1 MHALTIIG
9 HPDPSSGG
17 GSLYGVTSFFKR
29 HQNWGPETNRDD
41 LPDCVFKWPSD
52 EETARILSLPD
63 GDDDAEDELRRS
75 WKDYPGPMMWGH
87 RILLDHH
94 NLPVADHDI
103 PATLSGN
110 TPGYKL
116 QAMRLLNPNI
126 MQYDRRFPK
135 VWHSLD
141 QANDASVL
149 ARMPRQIQRKK
160 EGKFY
165 VKDLGTKNTHVN
177 MPMQR
182 FRDRAGCI
190 AGARREGSKEIFQG
204 LLKFFRHHGFDPVES
219 GSSRGF
225 GRNLKPWERDEVK
238 LGNAGN
244 YSKRAGR
251 RALPEKQR
259 KEIHDKRLKAID
271 SRKKKEAIKAGKRVP
286 NARKHID
293 EITAQPP
300 HSQEQFQEQPAHLGP
315 LEYGEYQAHQL
326 ESLIQADEEPDNG
339 APSKRRRTNAAS
351 GAKSKQPRR
360 RRNGKTPQPQHY
372 GARGAPSPLSPPTE
386 YSKNPSVGFG
396 SHANPRQG
404 FEYYPD
410 DGRVFDVGQDNY
422 SLTGGQGFVNDSTQP
437 QNWQNLASGSVTQLD
452 NQTFYSG
459 LSKSMNQD
467 NPSSCGEEYGGLGIS
482 PDIVDLNRSDV
493 SAYYSEPFLPMS
505 AGYGYQ
511 QTLRRD
517 GRGEPTGP
525 WDENRYA
532 SHQDLVEQGPEKR
545 PREEERGILEPKPK
559 RRLIPRTEGYHSPSV
574 QALKAGAL
582 RKARKSERD
591 AHLAPPQLHISQTIP
606 ELDEATPAK
615 GAHMLHTQRNL
626 DGRNN
631 HVGYSPQV
639 PDSQN
644 LDALHAPVLA
654 GAEEQESF
662 DIRNVR
668 PANGNQSLS
677 VDNALKYTR
686 EAFSEWTGKE
696 APVTNIED
704 TYNVQYQEIQSAFR
718 MWWNSET
725 NPQYLEPLPELYRME
740 AWSGGLEDW
749 KAPEN
754 MEHLYEPMRRRRWAA
769 RNADG
774 SLRQPE
780 FHWNFEDY
788 I

>member
-1 MHALTIIG
+1 M
-9 HPDPSSGG
+9 
-17 GSLYGVTSFFKR
+17 
-29 HQNWGPETNRDD
+29 
-41 LPDCVFKWPSD
+41 FKWPSD

-126 MQYDRRFPK
+126 TQYDRRFPK

-149 ARMPRQIQRKK
+149 ARMPRRIQRKK
-160 EGKFY
+160 EGNFY

-204 LLKFFRHHGFDPVES
+204 LLKFFSHHGFDPTES

-259 KEIHDKRLKAID
+259 KEVHDKRLKAID

-293 EITAQPP
+293 KITAQPP
-300 HSQEQFQEQPAHLGP
+300 HSQEQSQEQPAHLGP
-315 LEYGEYQAHQL
+315 LEYQAHQL
-326 ESLIQADEEPDNG
+326 ESVIQPDEKPDNG
-339 APSKRRRTNAAS
+339 APSKRRRTDAAP
-351 GAKSKQPRR
+351 GTKSKQPRR
-360 RRNGKTPQPQHY
+360 RRNGKPPQPQHY
-372 GARGAPSPLSPPTE
+372 GARGAPTPLVVPPKE
-386 YSKNPSVGFG
+386 HLQNQSLFFG
-396 SHANPRQG
+396 SHVIPRQG
-404 FEYYPD
+404 SDYYPD
-410 DGRVFDVGQDNY
+410 EGTVFDLGQDTY
-422 SLTGGQGFVNDSTQP
+422 PPIGGQGFVHDSV
-437 QNWQNLASGSVTQLD
+437 NLENCQNLVSGSNPQFD
-452 NQTFYSG
+452 NQPLSSG
-459 LSKSMNQD
+459 LSPSMNKD
-467 NPSSCGEEYGGLGIS
+467 DPSYSGECGGLGVS
-482 PDIVDLNRSDV
+482 PDIVGPNWSGV
-493 SAYYSEPFLPMS
+493 SSYYPEYLLPMS
-505 AGYGYQ
+505 AGNEYQ
-511 QTLRRD
+511 QIFEKD
-517 GRGEPTGP
+517 GQGEPRGH
-525 WDENRYA
+525 WGEDRYK
-532 SHQDLVEQGPEKR
+532 SHQDLPEQGPEKR
-545 PREEERGILEPKPK
+545 PREEESGTLEPKPK
-559 RRLIPRTEGYHSPSV
+559 RRLMPQTEGYHSPSV
-574 QALKAGAL
+574 QASKAGAL

-591 AHLAPPQLHISQTIP
+591 AHLTPPQFHISPTIP

-615 GAHMLHTQRNL
+615 STHMLHTQRNF
-626 DGRNN
+626 DGRINR
-631 HVGYSPQV
+631 HSPQV
-639 PDSQN
+639 PHNQN
-644 LDALHAPVLA
+644 PNALHAPVLA
-654 GAEEQESF
+654 GAEEQESW

-668 PANGNQSLS
+668 PANGVQSLS
-677 VDNALKYTR
+677 VDNALRYTR

-754 MEHLYEPMRRRRWAA
+754 MEHLYEPMRRGRWAA

-780 FHWNFEDY
+780 FHWDFEDY